1 MSADGSV
8 RKQLSSKTAAQ
19 LQLYQMSVS
28 SFGLSCQL
36 SITSLM
42 TSWSQWYTHPGFE
55 WTVEISSTSGLAGF
69 QLESTGEWLT
79 WSLLERVKSQEQ
91 PVAIKFTPMRYRVLC
106 FLTRLC
112 LMCCTTLLSPAP
124 HCKPSTTKWCEHYN
138 EVIMKLLLHPW
149 PMLPGSKRHLRKIN
163 ENCTQRS
170 AIRIKPI
177 LKENTVHPAL

>member
-8 RKQLSSKTAAQ
+8 RKQFISKTAAQ

-42 TSWSQWYTHPGFE
+42 TSWSQWYTHQGFE
-55 WTVEISSTSGLAGF
+55 WTSEISSTSGLAGF
-69 QLESTGEWLT
+69 QLECTGEWLT
-79 WSLLERVKSQEQ
+79 LSLLERVKSQEQ

-124 HCKPSTTKWCEHYN
+124 HCKPSTPKWCEHYN

-170 AIRIKPI
+170 AIRIKPV
-177 LKENTVHPAL
+177 LKENTVRPTL